1 MALSSDCTIVS
12 LCKIQKVKKIFILG
26 LLALGFDGFAQTGL
40 TSIETEKIAGELP
53 AGMVTGQVKT
63 TDNQP
68 AAHVTVFLKELN
80 RTVITDNAGYFSIK
94 NIKEG
99 VYTLEISMIG
109 LKTQQRIVELKKDQQ
124 VNVSLLLIEDVK
136 QLTEVVI
143 ANNKRLNARPVEIGK
158 IAINPMDLPQ
168 AISVIGQGM
177 IRDQQALRLS
187 DVIKNVNGV
196 YMTTTRGNVQESF
209 AARGYSFG
217 TNNLFKNGA
226 RVNAGAM
233 PEMSTL
239 ERVEVLKGSAAILF
253 GQVAPGGI
261 VNMVTK
267 EPKFN
272 FGGEVS
278 MRVGSYDLYK
288 PAFDVYGPLS
298 KHIAYRVNGTFESAN
313 SYRDNV
319 SSKRYYI
326 NPSFLFKIGSK
337 TDLILEADYLNHE
350 FTPDFGIGS
359 LDNTKIPDVPRSR
372 FMGTSWQYNVTQQT
386 TTGLTVKHKFND
398 SWKLN
403 SSLSYQYYTRDYF
416 SVERIQAA
424 SNGDW
429 TRPLGKILMYENYY
443 TGQVNLVGKFNTGK
457 VNHDL
462 LAGID
467 ADRYLTLHNDFSFP
481 GSLPGNGYDK
491 INILDESKFVQRT
504 DIPNAT
510 NIRKREIPV
519 NRFGAYVQDLVK
531 ITSKLNVL
539 AGIRWSYVEAVG
551 IDSTNVITGAKV
563 TGKTKKDEAFSPRLG
578 IVYKPFRSTSFF
590 ASYSNS
596 FVVNS
601 GQDIDGNVIKPSI
614 VDQFELGVKNELFE
628 GRLSA
633 NITLYRIKNNN
644 LAQTAPFLKDG
655 TANNNSNIKM
665 LSGET
670 MSDGIEID
678 LSSEPIKGL
687 NIHAGYSY
695 NYMRFTKNDTTAG
708 SFKTGER
715 LVNNPAHTANASVF
729 YTINIGRI
737 KGLKIGASALYVGDR
752 FAGWNT
758 DVVKQAGAP
767 FTYRSRIFEVRGFTT
782 IDLTAAYTFKKI
794 SVQGKVSNLTNT
806 YNYYVHEN
814 YSVNPIAPTQFSAT
828 VSYKF

>member
-1 MALSSDCTIVS
+1 MS
-12 LCKIQKVKKIFILG
+12 FN
-26 LLALGFDGFAQTGL
+26 GFAQTGL
-40 TSIETEKIAGELP
+40 TSIETEKTAGELP
-53 AGMVTGQVKT
+53 AGMVSGQVKT
-63 TDNQP
+63 TDGQP
-68 AAHVTVFLKELN
+68 ASHVTVFLKELN
-80 RTVITDNAGYFSIK
+80 KAVVTDESGYFTIR
-94 NIKEG
+94 NVREG

-109 LKTQQRIVELKKDQQ
+109 LKTQQRPVEVKKDQQ
-124 VNVSLLLIEDVK
+124 VNVSLILIEDVK
-136 QLTEVVI
+136 QLSEVIV
-143 ANNKRLNARPVEIGK
+143 ANHKRLNARPVEIGK

-168 AISVIGQGM
+168 AITVIGQGT

-196 YMTTTRGNVQESF
+196 YMTTNRGNVQESF

-217 TNNLFKNGA
+217 STNLFKNGA

-233 PEMSTL
+233 PEMSSL

-298 KHIAYRVNGTFESAN
+298 KNVAYRINGTFESAN

-319 SSKRYYI
+319 SSKRYYV
-326 NPSFLFKIGSK
+326 NPSFLFKLGNK

-359 LDNTKIPDVPRSR
+359 LDNTKIPDVPRNS
-372 FMGTSWQYNVTQQT
+372 FFGTSWQYNITQQST
-386 TTGLTVKHKFND
+386 AGVTVKHKFND
-398 SWKLN
+398 TWKLN

-416 SVERIQAA
+416 AVERIQAA
-424 SNGDW
+424 ANGDW
-429 TRPLGKILMYENYY
+429 TRPLGRMLMYENYY

-457 VNHDL
+457 ISHDL
-462 LAGID
+462 LAGVD
-467 ADRYLTLHNDFSFP
+467 ADRYLTLNNDFSFP

-491 INILDESKFVQRT
+491 INILEPSKFVQRT
-504 DIPNAT
+504 DIPAAT
-510 NIRKREIPV
+510 NIRKREVPV
-519 NRFGAYVQDLVK
+519 NRFGAYVQDLLK

-551 IDSTNVITGAKV
+551 IDSTNVITGAK
-563 TGKTKKDEAFSPRLG
+563 TKGISKVDKAFSPRLG
-578 IVYKPFRSTSFF
+578 LVYKPFRSSSFF

-601 GQDIDGNVIKPSI
+601 GQDIDGNPLDPSI
-614 VDQFELGVKNELFE
+614 IDQYELGVKNELFN
-628 GRLSA
+628 GLLSA

-644 LAQTAPFLKDG
+644 LSQTAPFLKDG
-655 TANNNSNIKM
+655 TPNSNSAIKA
-665 LSGET
+665 LVGKT
-670 MSDGIEID
+670 LSDGIEID
-678 LSSEPIKGL
+678 LASQPVKGL
-687 NIHAGYSY
+687 NILAGYSY
-695 NYMRFTKNDTTAG
+695 NYARYAG
-708 SFKTGER
+708 SPNSTGNNKAGER
-715 LVNNPAHTANASVF
+715 MVNNPEHTANASVF
-729 YTINIGRI
+729 YTFDCKNLS
-737 KGLKIGASALYVGDR
+737 GLKIGATAVYIGDR
-752 FAGWNT
+752 FGGWNNT
-758 DVVKQAGAP
+758 VGQTQSYSRLIAVK
-767 FTYRSRIFEVRGFTT
+767 GFTT
-782 IDLTAAYTFKKI
+782 IDITAAYTFKKV
-794 SVQGKVSNLTNT
+794 SVQGKISNLTNT